1 MTNKYSSTITIRVR
15 NEIKNVFDS
24 LIKKCGIKSN
34 RVLEEMLLSAFFSVY
49 PEIVEKEMIE
59 GVKEIEKS
67 TKQIGLEKEKLTAL
81 FGDNRAKEL
90 AEPQYG
96 KIKEMTTRVEKLKNI
111 HETLERIK
119 LESYSELQ
127 VIDITKK
134 KDRDMA
140 VDKLCETYKR
150 RILK

>member
-1 MTNKYSSTITIRVR
+1 
-15 NEIKNVFDS
+15 
-24 LIKKCGIKSN
+24 
-34 RVLEEMLLSAFFSVY
+34 MLLSAFFSVY